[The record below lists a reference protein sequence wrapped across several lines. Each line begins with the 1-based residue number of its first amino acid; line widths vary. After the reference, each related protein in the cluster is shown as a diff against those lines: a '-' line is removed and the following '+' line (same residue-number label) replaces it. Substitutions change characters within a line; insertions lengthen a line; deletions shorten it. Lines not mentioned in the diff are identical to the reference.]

1 MPIIHVMGPQY
12 FSSII
17 GACTIVVVA
26 AGRPRRH
33 SRQADKVIKRKSCV
47 SASLNSTVVYC
58 PSTASQIIAPRN
70 PSLFSPDKS
79 CVCQG
84 SVGCQVS
91 HKHLGC
97 RRRAPCRWGRMMR
110 SGACLPH
117 AGIPCRPALRGGAI
131 APARPA
137 FAGRKANQVFRLPT
151 GCRQPPDRLSCSRT
165 RPPEGATEKQ
175 PGRLL
180 QQGAVCCMH
189 TLPIVS
195 RGGAPSPRCGD
206 VRRRSHE
213 APAVARPIFGCCPE
227 AGVRLSPRHAT
238 ATDAYQAAQGL
249 GNAGAWASGPR
260 PRDWAAHAAPARRDP
275 PRGAT
280 RTWAPESS
288 RCPRF
293 LSGAS
298 VRRATR
304 AFRRTRGDFT
314 HPCTC
319 PLQVSPAP
327 RDLPH
332 PAPRGGRLK
341 NRRE

>member
-1 MPIIHVMGPQY
+1 M
-12 FSSII
+12 
-17 GACTIVVVA
+17 
-26 AGRPRRH
+26 
-33 SRQADKVIKRKSCV
+33 
-47 SASLNSTVVYC
+47 
-58 PSTASQIIAPRN
+58 
-70 PSLFSPDKS
+70 
-79 CVCQG
+79 
-84 SVGCQVS
+84 
-91 HKHLGC
+91 
-97 RRRAPCRWGRMMR
+97 
-110 SGACLPH
+110 
-117 AGIPCRPALRGGAI
+117 
-131 APARPA
+131 
-137 FAGRKANQVFRLPT
+137 
-151 GCRQPPDRLSCSRT
+151 
-165 RPPEGATEKQ
+165 
-175 PGRLL
+175 

-195 RGGAPSPRCGD
+195 RGGAPSPRCGE

-341 NRRE
+341 KPARVSSPTQFFAGRVPSRTQHSAKPRATQSGAGAAPEIDVRAAIMAGWAIMVGAGFAVGA

>member
-1 MPIIHVMGPQY
+1 
-12 FSSII
+12 
-17 GACTIVVVA
+17 
-26 AGRPRRH
+26 
-33 SRQADKVIKRKSCV
+33 
-47 SASLNSTVVYC
+47 
-58 PSTASQIIAPRN
+58 
-70 PSLFSPDKS
+70 
-79 CVCQG
+79 
-84 SVGCQVS
+84 
-91 HKHLGC
+91 
-97 RRRAPCRWGRMMR
+97 
-110 SGACLPH
+110 
-117 AGIPCRPALRGGAI
+117 
-131 APARPA
+131 
-137 FAGRKANQVFRLPT
+137 
-151 GCRQPPDRLSCSRT
+151 
-165 RPPEGATEKQ
+165 
-175 PGRLL
+175 
-180 QQGAVCCMH
+180 MH

-304 AFRRTRGDFT
+304 AFRRTRAILPIHVHAPCRY
-314 HPCTC
+314 HPPRVISRTQRHAGGASKTGASEQSKSCQAQFFAGRVPSRTQHSAK
-319 PLQVSPAP
+319 PRATQRGAGAAP
-327 RDLPH
+327 EIDVR
-332 PAPRGGRLK
+332 AAIMAGWAIMVGAGFAVGA
-341 NRRE
+341 

>member
-1 MPIIHVMGPQY
+1 M
-12 FSSII
+12 
-17 GACTIVVVA
+17 
-26 AGRPRRH
+26 
-33 SRQADKVIKRKSCV
+33 
-47 SASLNSTVVYC
+47 
-58 PSTASQIIAPRN
+58 
-70 PSLFSPDKS
+70 
-79 CVCQG
+79 
-84 SVGCQVS
+84 
-91 HKHLGC
+91 
-97 RRRAPCRWGRMMR
+97 
-110 SGACLPH
+110 
-117 AGIPCRPALRGGAI
+117 
-131 APARPA
+131 
-137 FAGRKANQVFRLPT
+137 
-151 GCRQPPDRLSCSRT
+151 
-165 RPPEGATEKQ
+165 
-175 PGRLL
+175 

-304 AFRRTRGDFT
+304 AFRRTRAIVPIHVHAPCRY
-314 HPCTC
+314 HPPRVISRTQRHAGGASKTGASEQSKSVARHSSSRAEC
-319 PLQVSPAP
+319 PAVRSTQQSPA
-327 RDLPH
+327 RRKEAR
-332 PAPRGGRLK
+332 APRPRSTYVQPSWRAGRSWLERALQSARSVDVSK
-341 NRRE
+341 GEEL